1 MLVHAT
7 ENVKVLWRILRL
19 VLKEVQFKQRRS
31 RRLPYPFRSQM
42 RQNENLVLVSSRAQ
56 LQLTLS
62 PTWFLFAHYC
72 QIGPKAILVPYK
84 PEHVPV
90 YHEWMKSPFLQGR
103 TGLMQGTAITYII
116 TDIQL

>member
-19 VLKEVQFKQRRS
+19 VLKEVQYKQRRS

-42 RQNENLVLVSSRAQ
+42 RQNENLVLVSSRPDATNIKSNVI
-56 LQLTLS
+56 LICD
-62 PTWFLFAHYC
+62 YR

-103 TGLMQGTAITYII
+103 TGLMQATAIPYII